1 MYQANT
7 DQKLNLNMFNAI
19 GQNMYGES
27 FSVNAGLSTLTID
40 VQAFAKGMYIID
52 LKNILNGI
60 KFQSKFV
67 KE

>member
-1 MYQANT
+1 
-7 DQKLNLNMFNAI
+7 MFNAI

-40 VQAFAKGMYIID
+40 VHDFAKGMYIID